1 MVTAA
6 VTDRAYTNFLQ
17 AIGND
22 HTLKTYKDGLA
33 TFMRFCETKVPAK
46 LLEGNTEFSKDRIK
60 DFIAFQKKEGIS
72 TSLINTRLAAVRLF
86 YVANRR
92 VFV

>member
-33 TFMRFCETKVPAK
+33 TFMRFFEGHFEGDASSVKIQVTNAKCVTGPAP
-46 LLEGNTEFSKDRIK
+46 TF
-60 DFIAFQKKEGIS
+60 A
-72 TSLINTRLAAVRLF
+72 
-86 YVANRR
+86 Y
-92 VFV
+92 